1 MKAKQRSERAKKK
14 EKEEEEWK
22 KHLGKD
28 DVLVCARTKPSYHLP
43 FSGQIYVNKK
53 KKVFEF

>member
-1 MKAKQRSERAKKK
+1 MKAKQRSETAKKK
-14 EKEEEEWK
+14 EKDEEGW

-28 DVLVCARTKPSYHLP
+28 DVLVCARTKPSHHLP
-43 FSGQIYVNKK
+43 FSGQIYVDKK